1 MSGEIKKINI
11 NGKSFDVGN
20 TEPSIGYGVLICSQ
34 CGSPED
40 IEDLKEMEIELES
53 GKKYKLI
60 WCKYCLFKFMQYIEP
75 VEEAG
80 K

>member
-1 MSGEIKKINI
+1 MSGKIEKIVI
-11 NGKSFDVGN
+11 NGKSFNVGSSN
-20 TEPSIGYGVLICSQ
+20 PLIGYGVLSCSQ
-34 CGSPED
+34 CGNPED
-40 IEDLKEMEIELES
+40 IEDLKEMEIELEN